1 MSLLQ
6 SILGAAAG
14 AMTGQQQTQSNP
26 LLQVALSLLS
36 NGGAQGGV
44 GGLGGLQGLLGLF
57 QNKGMGDVIGSW
69 VGAGQNSP
77 ISGDQLTQVLGSGQ
91 IGQIASQLGLS
102 HGDAASQLA
111 QVLPGLIDQLTPHGQ
126 APAQGFGGAE
136 DIMKM
141 IGGLMQQR

>member
-14 AMTGQQQTQSNP
+14 AMTGQSQAQTNP
-26 LLQVALSLLS
+26 LLQVALGLLS
-36 NGGAQGGV
+36 NGNAQGGV
-44 GGLGGLQGLLGLF
+44 GGLGGLQGLMGLF

-69 VGAGQNSP
+69 VGTGQNAA
-77 ISGDQLTQVLGSGQ
+77 ISGDQLMQVLGSGQ

-102 HGDAASQLA
+102 HGDAAGQLA

>member
-14 AMTGQQQTQSNP
+14 AMTGQQQSQSNP

-36 NGGAQGGV
+36 NGNAQSGV
-44 GGLGGLQGLLGLF
+44 GGLGGLQGLMGLF
-57 QNKGMGDVIGSW
+57 QNKGLGDVIGSW
-69 VGAGQNSP
+69 VGSGQNSGV
-77 ISGDQLTQVLGSGQ
+77 SGDQLMQVLGSGQ
-91 IGQIASQLGLS
+91 IGQIAGQLGLS
-102 HGDAASQLA
+102 NGDAANQLA
-111 QVLPGLIDQLTPHGQ
+111 QILPSLIDQLTPQGQ
-126 APAQGFGGAE
+126 APAQGFGGAD

>member
-14 AMTGQQQTQSNP
+14 AMTGQPQAQANP
-26 LLQVALSLLS
+26 LLQVALGLLS
-36 NGGAQGGV
+36 NGNAQGGV
-44 GGLGGLQGLLGLF
+44 GGLGGLQGLMGLF
-57 QNKGMGDVIGSW
+57 QNKGLGDVIGSW
-69 VGAGQNSP
+69 VGTGQNSA
-77 ISGDQLTQVLGSGQ
+77 ISGDQLMQVLGSGQ

-102 HGDAASQLA
+102 HGDAAGQLA

>member
-14 AMTGQQQTQSNP
+14 AMTGQQQSQSNP
-26 LLQVALSLLS
+26 LLQVALGLLS
-36 NGGAQGGV
+36 NGNAQGGI
-44 GGLGGLQGLLGLF
+44 GGLGGLQGLMGLF

-69 VGAGQNSP
+69 VGTGQNSA
-77 ISGDQLTQVLGSGQ
+77 ISGDQLMQVLGSGQ

-102 HGDAASQLA
+102 QGDAASQLA
-111 QVLPGLIDQLTPHGQ
+111 QVLPGLIDHLTPQGQ